1 MMGSFTR
8 LVPTGRRCLLAI
20 RRPPDARDAHFLSG
34 PSVQVYNRRALKRP
48 AGHEGRRASGK
59 NEFAMNIRVISPGLI
74 LVSTLFLATPGF
86 ARNKNDV
93 VVMKN
98 GDRLTCE
105 IKGLED
111 GVLSVSLDYVDG
123 TVSLQ
128 WSKVARLESAQKFII
143 KTQDGSVQS
152 GTLVS
157 TEAVAAQP
165 LKIQIEEKG
174 AKTAV
179 VEARQV
185 VKITQ
190 TSERFWQRFNGAI
203 DFGIDHSKGNDATQY
218 SLGAETSYIRERW
231 AAMSSFNSNLSAN
244 SGSTT
249 STRQQV
255 DISAYRLLP
264 WNNYFYEGIG
274 SFLQSSVQGITLQTS
289 LGGGIGRFFKNTNR
303 FTIAV
308 TGGLAWQ
315 NIAYQP
321 SLAIPDQNA
330 TAALIAAQFKVFKFK
345 RTNLSL
351 ASSVF
356 PVLSEPGRV
365 RYGTNASYYLKL
377 FSNLSWNI
385 SFYGNWDNEPPRH
398 LSGSDY
404 GSSSGVRWTFGNE

>member
-1 MMGSFTR
+1 MGSLTR
-8 LVPTGRRCLLAI
+8 LVPIGRRCLLAI
-20 RRPPDARDAHFLSG
+20 RRPPDARDAHFFSG
-34 PSVQVYNRRALKRP
+34 PRVQVYNRALKRP
-48 AGHEGRRASGK
+48 ACHRGRRVSGK
-59 NEFAMNIRVISPGLI
+59 NKFAMNIRSISPGLI

-105 IKGLED
+105 IKGLDD

-152 GTLVS
+152 GTLLS

-165 LKIQIEEKG
+165 MKIQIEEKG
-174 AKTAV
+174 AKTEV

-185 VKITQ
+185 VKIMP

-303 FTIAV
+303 VTIAV

-315 NIAYQP
+315 NTAYQQF
-321 SLAIPDQNA
+321 LAIPDQNA
-330 TAALIAAQFKVFKFK
+330 TAALIAAEFKVFKFK
-345 RTNLSL
+345 KTNLSL
-351 ASSVF
+351 TSTLF

-385 SFYGNWDNEPPRH
+385 SFYGNWDNEPPRR
-398 LSGSDY
+398 LSGSNY
-404 GSSSGVRWTFGNE
+404 GSSSGLRWTFGNE

>member
-1 MMGSFTR
+1 MMGSLTQV
-8 LVPTGRRCLLAI
+8 VPIGRSDLLAI
-20 RRPPDARDAHFLSG
+20 RRPPDARNAHFFSG
-34 PSVQVYNRRALKRP
+34 PRVHIYNRRALKRP
-48 AGHEGRRASGK
+48 ACHRGRRASGN
-59 NEFAMNIRVISPGLI
+59 NEFAMNIRVITPGLI

-86 ARNKNDV
+86 ARNSNDV
-93 VVMKN
+93 IVMKN

-105 IKGLED
+105 IKGLDD
-111 GVLSVSLDYVDG
+111 GVLFVSLDYGDG

-128 WSKVARLESAQKFII
+128 WSKVARLESAQKFIV
-143 KTQDGSVQS
+143 KTQDGSVHS
-152 GTLVS
+152 GTLLS

-165 LKIQIEEKG
+165 MKIQIEEKG

-274 SFLQSSVQGITLQTS
+274 SFLQSSVQGISLQTS

-303 FTIAV
+303 ATIAV

-315 NIAYQP
+315 NTAYRQ
-321 SLAIPDQNA
+321 SLAIPDQN
-330 TAALIAAQFKVFKFK
+330 TSAALMAGQLKVFKFK
-345 RTNLSL
+345 KTNLSL
-351 ASSVF
+351 TAIVF
-356 PVLSEPGRV
+356 PALSKPGRV
-365 RYGTNASYYLKL
+365 RYGTNASCYLKL
-377 FSNLSWNI
+377 FRNLSWNI
-385 SFYGNWDNEPPRH
+385 SFYGNWDNEPPHH

-404 GSSSGVRWTFGNE
+404 GSSSGLRWTFGNE

>member
-1 MMGSFTR
+1 MVAVAYSPFVVRPTHVTSTSSPGHAYRSTTDEPLRGR
-8 LVPTGRRCLLAI
+8 LVI
-20 RRPPDARDAHFLSG
+20 D
-34 PSVQVYNRRALKRP
+34 V
-48 AGHEGRRASGK
+48 AGHLGTM
-59 NEFAMNIRVISPGLI
+59 EFAMNIRVVAPGLI

-86 ARNKNDV
+86 ARDNNDV

-98 GDRLTCE
+98 GDRFTCE

-128 WSKVARLESAQKFII
+128 WSKVARLESAQKFIV
-143 KTQDGSVQS
+143 KTEDGSVHS
-152 GTLVS
+152 GTLLG
-157 TEAVAAQP
+157 TEAVSAQP
-165 LKIQIEEKG
+165 MMMQIEEKG

-190 TSERFWQRFNGAI
+190 TSERFWQRLNGAI

-231 AAMSSFNSNLSAN
+231 AARSSFNSNLSAN
-244 SGSTT
+244 NGSST

-255 DISAYRLLP
+255 DIAAYRLLP
-264 WNNYFYEGIG
+264 WNNYFYAGIG
-274 SFLQSSVQGITLQTS
+274 NFLQSSVQGITLQTS

-303 FTIAV
+303 TTISV

-315 NIAYQP
+315 NTAYQQ
-321 SLAIPDQNA
+321 SFAIPDQNA
-330 TAALIAAQFKVFKFK
+330 TAALIAAQLKVFKFK
-345 RTNLSL
+345 KTSL
-351 ASSVF
+351 DLTATVF
-356 PVLSEPGRV
+356 PALSEPGRV
-365 RYGTNASYYLKL
+365 RYGTNASCYLKL
-377 FSNLSWNI
+377 FSNLSWDI
-385 SFYGNWDNEPPRH
+385 SFYGNWDNEPPHH

-404 GSSSGVRWTFGNE
+404 GSSSGLRWTFGNE

>member
-8 LVPTGRRCLLAI
+8 LVPIGRRCLLAI
-20 RRPPDARDAHFLSG
+20 RRPADARDAHFFSG
-34 PSVQVYNRRALKRP
+34 PRVQVYNRRALKRP
-48 AGHEGRRASGK
+48 ACHRGRRASGK
-59 NEFAMNIRVISPGLI
+59 NESAMNIPVISPGLI

-93 VVMKN
+93 VVMNN

-105 IKGLED
+105 IKGLDD

-128 WSKVARLESAQKFII
+128 WSKVGRLESAQKFII
-143 KTQDGSVQS
+143 RTTDGSVQS
-152 GTLVS
+152 GTLLS

-165 LKIQIEEKG
+165 MKIQIEEKG
-174 AKTAV
+174 AKIEV

-255 DISAYRLLP
+255 DISAYRFLP

-303 FTIAV
+303 VTIAV
-308 TGGLAWQ
+308 TGARLAEHSLSAVSCNSGPERDGRSDRGGIQ
-315 NIAYQP
+315 GVQVQENQP
-321 SLAIPDQNA
+321 KPHVHCVSGAVGAGPC
-330 TAALIAAQFKVFKFK
+330 ALRHQCI
-345 RTNLSL
+345 L
-351 ASSVF
+351 
-356 PVLSEPGRV
+356 LSETVQQSLVEHLVLR
-365 RYGTNASYYLKL
+365 KL
-377 FSNLSWNI
+377 
-385 SFYGNWDNEPPRH
+385 GQ
-398 LSGSDY
+398 
-404 GSSSGVRWTFGNE
+404 